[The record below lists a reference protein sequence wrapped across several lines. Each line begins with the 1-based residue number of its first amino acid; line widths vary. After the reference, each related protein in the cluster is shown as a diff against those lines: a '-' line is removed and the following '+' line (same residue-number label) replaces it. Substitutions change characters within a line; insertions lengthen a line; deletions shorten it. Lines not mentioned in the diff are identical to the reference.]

1 MLVMFWTGTIF
12 YAHASALS
20 TSVFF
25 LIWDRCAS
33 LVCPIYYTQQRRRAL
48 CIINVCMQV
57 FAYAV
62 IVIWEMNGMPSAEE
76 YSSKLFWGN

>member
-25 LIWDRCAS
+25 LIWDRC
-33 LVCPIYYTQQRRRAL
+33 LTLICPIWYDQKRRHSLCVVNVGTQLVAYTVL
-48 CIINVCMQV
+48 VV
-57 FAYAV
+57 
-62 IVIWEMNGMPSAEE
+62 WEMGSMPEANV
-76 YSSKLFWGN
+76 YSSEFF